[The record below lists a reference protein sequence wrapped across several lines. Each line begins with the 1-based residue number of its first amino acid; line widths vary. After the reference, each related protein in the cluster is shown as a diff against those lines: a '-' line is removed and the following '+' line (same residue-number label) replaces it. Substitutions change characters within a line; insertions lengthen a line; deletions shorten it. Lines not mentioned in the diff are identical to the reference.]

1 MFRCARQ
8 NGIFLM
14 SAPGSRSSNEVLQ
27 ILAQLR
33 RINRSGGLGYEA
45 HDTIEKAIEFLER
58 AEPKPAASKEIL
70 DDIMADVQSFASAWS
85 LIDSRF
91 DGGHGLQAAMDE
103 KAELRARIEKLIT
116 APEPCTVYGGEVH
129 ICKNGKYQINR
140 KESCHHCS
148 EITTRAVEID
158 GDLFNVPEPVAKA
171 IARLRA
177 APPPSAVLVNAFR
190 AGAFYG
196 CAEEFN
202 PLDLQ
207 RDAEAYGSRHSP
219 TKAAEL

>member
-1 MFRCARQ
+1 MSDTLPSKTLSIPDGELWSLVRSLISQGTYIQMDATAGKYKHSEEFFAR
-8 NGIFLM
+8 ID
-14 SAPGSRSSNEVLQ
+14 
-27 ILAQLR
+27 
-33 RINRSGGLGYEA
+33 EA
-45 HDTIEKAIEFLER
+45 ARER
-58 AEPKPAASKEIL
+58 AEEIL
-70 DDIMADVQSFASAWS
+70 TKYS
-85 LIDSRF
+85 
-91 DGGHGLQAAMDE
+91 
-103 KAELRARIEKLIT
+103 

-219 TKAAEL
+219 TK